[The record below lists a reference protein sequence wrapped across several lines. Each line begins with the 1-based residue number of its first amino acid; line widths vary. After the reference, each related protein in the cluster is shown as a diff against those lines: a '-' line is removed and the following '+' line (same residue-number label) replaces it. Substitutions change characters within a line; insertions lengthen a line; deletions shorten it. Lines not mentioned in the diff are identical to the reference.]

1 MKLSKLDIFSPYD
14 REIIEAIPMH
24 DWAVADA
31 ALNEARAVLADR
43 TQWIPAYRRTEILL
57 ATAARVEADSESF
70 AHLIAR
76 EGGKPITD
84 ARIEVSRAILGLRYA
99 ATHID
104 DGLRGEDIPT
114 GMNAASMGRSLHV
127 TREPIGVVVAIAAFN
142 HPLNL
147 VVHQV
152 APAIAVGCPVI
163 IKPALATP
171 LTCLKLIEIL
181 YECGL
186 PAPWCRAIICA
197 NDVAESLAT
206 NPRVNLLN
214 FIGSAKVG
222 WHLRSRLA
230 PGTRCLLEHGGNAPA
245 ILLPYANQDE
255 ALPALLKGGLSHAG
269 QVCVSVQ
276 RIYIPWAE
284 AGHIAR
290 KIGEMAE
297 GFVVGNP
304 INDAT
309 QIGPLIHP
317 REVQRVHAAVTQAIA
332 GGGKLMCGGQP
343 ISETLY
349 QPTIFFDPPADALVS
364 AEEIFGPVICVYG
377 YDDLDD
383 AIKRANASRYSFA
396 ASVWGRQHDDIRY
409 ACERLNASHI
419 MINDATSFRL
429 DWMPFGGRGASGLGI
444 SGLPYTL
451 RDYTQH
457 KMIVDRGS

>member
-1 MKLSKLDIFSPYD
+1 MKLSQLDILSPYD
-14 REIIEAIPMH
+14 RQLIEAIPMH

-31 ALNEARAVLADR
+31 ALNEARSVLADR
-43 TQWIPAYRRTEILL
+43 SQWIPAYRRAEILL
-57 ATAARVEADSESF
+57 AAATRVESDSESF

-84 ARIEVSRAILGLRYA
+84 ARIEVQRAILGLRYA
-99 ATHID
+99 ANHMSEA
-104 DGLRGEDIPT
+104 LRGEDIPT
-114 GMNAASMGRSLHV
+114 GLNAASLGRSLHV
-127 TREPIGVVVAIAAFN
+127 TREPIGVVVAISAFN

-163 IKPALATP
+163 IKPALTTP

-181 YECGL
+181 HECGL
-186 PAPWCRAIICA
+186 PSPWCRALILS
-197 NDVAESLAT
+197 NDVAETLAT
-206 NPRVNLLN
+206 DARVNLLS

-222 WHLRSRLA
+222 WHLRSKLA
-230 PGTRCLLEHGGNAPA
+230 AGTRCVLEHGGTAPA

-255 ALPALLKGGLSHAG
+255 ALPALLKGGLTHAG
-269 QVCVSVQ
+269 QVCVSTQ
-276 RIYIPWAE
+276 RVYLPWAE

-297 GFVVGNP
+297 SYVVGNP
-304 INDAT
+304 INDNT

-317 REVQRVHAAVTQAIA
+317 REVQRVHSTVMQAIA
-332 GGGKLMCGGQP
+332 AGGKLMCGGQP

-349 QPTIFFDPPADALVS
+349 QPTILFDPPADALIS
-364 AEEIFGPVICVYG
+364 REEIFGPVICVYG

-383 AIKRANASRYSFA
+383 AIKRANSSRYAFA

-429 DWMPFGGRGASGLGI
+429 DWMPFGGRGASGLGVG
-444 SGLPYTL
+444 GLPYTM
-451 RDYTQH
+451 RDYTQA
-457 KMIVDRGS
+457 KMVVDRVS